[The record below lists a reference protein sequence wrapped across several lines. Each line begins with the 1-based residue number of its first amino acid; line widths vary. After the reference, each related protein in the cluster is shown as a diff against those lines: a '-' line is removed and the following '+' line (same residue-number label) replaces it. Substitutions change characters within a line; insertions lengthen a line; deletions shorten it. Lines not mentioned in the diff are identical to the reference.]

1 MQPLRSVMRMRGV
14 LKVMFIALAANECL
28 TSVFVYAA
36 KQIDPDVSP
45 MTITLFSF
53 ATCALLGTW
62 LQSDARR
69 AYFAARD
76 KGYLD
81 GLEKAK
87 EAAQVPA
94 DCPKRWLVV
103 LYTQLNPTVIGL

>member
-1 MQPLRSVMRMRGV
+1 MRMHGV
-14 LKVMFIALAANECL
+14 LKVMFVALTANECL
-28 TSVFVYAA
+28 TSAFIYAA

-45 MTITLFSF
+45 MVVTLFSF
-53 ATCALLGTW
+53 ATCGLLGTW

-69 AYFAARD
+69 AYLMARD

-81 GLEKAK
+81 GLDKAK

-94 DCPKRWLVV
+94 NCPRRWLVV
-103 LYTQLNPTVIGL
+103 LYTQLNPAVVGL